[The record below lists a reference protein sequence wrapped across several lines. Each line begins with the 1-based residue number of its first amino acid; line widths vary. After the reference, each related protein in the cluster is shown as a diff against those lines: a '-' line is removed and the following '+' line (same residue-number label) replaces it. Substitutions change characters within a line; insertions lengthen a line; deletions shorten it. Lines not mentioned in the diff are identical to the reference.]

1 MAHKVSRRKKE
12 YHNWENGWNVMYDI
26 TVVKV
31 VADTYSELI
40 SGLDEIS
47 DEHLRWW
54 NGSADS
60 LGIEGMPQRIKG
72 KWVATLRTPFVNK
85 RHDDGR
91 PLSDERRREL
101 KKHGLG
107 A

>member
-1 MAHKVSRRKKE
+1 MAHKVSRREKE
-12 YHNWENGWNVMYDI
+12 YHNLEHGWNVMYDI

-91 PLSDERRREL
+91 PLREEIRGRL
-101 KKHGLG
+101 EADGLED
-107 A
+107 

>member
-1 MAHKVSRRKKE
+1 
-12 YHNWENGWNVMYDI
+12 MYD
-26 TVVKV
+26 TTLVKV

-54 NGSADS
+54 NGSADD

-91 PLSDERRREL
+91 RLSEENLQRL
-101 KKHGLG
+101 KPYDLG
-107 A
+107 D